1 MLKYFQH
8 YGFVLDVNE
17 DDCKFKKYYD
27 KQISNRDDSF
37 FDNIN
42 EFFFHVISHA
52 QLPRHLIQYLILDN

>member
-52 QLPRHLIQYLILDN
+52 